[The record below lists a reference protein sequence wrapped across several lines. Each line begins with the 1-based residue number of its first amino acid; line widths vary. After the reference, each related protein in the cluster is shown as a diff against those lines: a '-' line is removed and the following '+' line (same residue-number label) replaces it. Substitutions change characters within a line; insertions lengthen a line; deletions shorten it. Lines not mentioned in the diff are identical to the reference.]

1 MKKFG
6 LTLLGGIFLATVAAC
21 HTDPFS
27 VKPEVNVTLPDPE
40 PSAEPGDETPPPG
53 TPDDAS

>member
-6 LTLLGGIFLATVAAC
+6 LTLLGGIFLATIAAC

-27 VKPEVNVTLPDPE
+27 VKPEVNVTLPDTPAE
-40 PSAEPGDETPPPG
+40 PVDEEPGDTSENS
-53 TPDDAS
+53 DS